1 MACPETSTTENTE
14 DTEEERVLRGKS
26 GIMSQTLVRNRVS
39 IARAL
44 E

>member
-1 MACPETSTTENTE
+1 MVCRQNLTTEETE
-14 DTEEERVLRGKS
+14 DTEEERVPRGKS
-26 GIMSQTLVRNRVS
+26 GTMSQTLVRNRVS